1 MNGEP
6 TRFLTLTEAEIFEI
20 TGYRRPT
27 EQIGWFRRLGVPAA
41 RRADG
46 TVSVA
51 REHYLGLA
59 PRSPGMPKSRPQLK
73 SDQRAE

>member
-1 MNGEP
+1 MNGEQP
-6 TRFLTLTEAEIFEI
+6 RFLTLTEAEIFEI

-27 EQIGWFRRLGVPAA
+27 AQIDWFRRLGVPAA

-46 TVSVA
+46 TVRVA

-59 PRSPGMPKSRPQLK
+59 PRSPAMPKSRPQLK